1 MADGPEF
8 CILRMRVF
16 LLHFPRSH
24 KIALLSSFSTLRFI
38 PCPLYESRAL
48 KQNQGDKLS
57 LSALI
62 LGKRQ
67 MILGLKWFYF
77 LISYKWWDCVLFRL
91 TLSYSGLH
99 TIIRNRDTPR
109 DEFVFYSA
117 RLMRLLV
124 EFALS
129 FLPHETIEIETPQ
142 GINYIGSRVEH
153 KSTVC
158 GWVFKRTYRA
168 VSAHDC

>member
-1 MADGPEF
+1 MTCALCGH
-8 CILRMRVF
+8 R
-16 LLHFPRSH
+16 
-24 KIALLSSFSTLRFI
+24 LLSWPSISVPAPGARHALAGFSHFCLLEI
-38 PCPLYESRAL
+38 YETSRISLDHHSLPNCSCAL
-48 KQNQGDKLS
+48 
-57 LSALI
+57 
-62 LGKRQ
+62 
-67 MILGLKWFYF
+67 
-77 LISYKWWDCVLFRL
+77 LFRL

-158 GWVFKRTYRA
+158 GWVFTI
-168 VSAHDC
+168 